1 MKKIVYAAAC
11 AFLVSTCAEAAGAG
25 SAAKAPAA
33 PKAAKERPT
42 IAVLDFTFAKTNRI
56 EGREKIKTDVLTER
70 VKTALIA
77 SRKFDVVER
86 QELTAAIEELKFS
99 KSPLADRTNALK
111 TGKLAHADYLVM
123 GTINVLEIRTSTRT
137 VAYVDQVKAQTTG
150 TMVSDVRIM
159 DVARGVNVFAG
170 RVETTQKF
178 GSSLAD
184 ASEQVTPSELFHE
197 DLLRGHAEA
206 LAGRVM
212 ESVFPLKVVEADG
225 ETVYLNRGEGSGLKV
240 GDRLQVLRQDGEMR
254 DPDTGESL
262 GFRESPV
269 ALIEVFEVLAKST
282 KARALEGSTP
292 ISRGMVARVVRQ

>member
-1 MKKIVYAAAC
+1 MKKTFCAVAC
-11 AFLVSTCAEAAGAG
+11 ALLVSTGAAGA
-25 SAAKAPAA
+25 AAPAA
-33 PKAAKERPT
+33 KKASAAPKERPT
-42 IAVLDFTFAKTNRI
+42 IGVLDFSFAKTNRI

-86 QELTAAIEELKFS
+86 QELNAALDELKFS
-99 KSPLADRTNALK
+99 KSPLADKSNALK

-178 GSSLAD
+178 GSNLAD
-184 ASEQVTPSELFHE
+184 ASDQVNPSELFHE

-206 LAGRVM
+206 IAGRVM
-212 ESVFPLKVVEADG
+212 ESVFPLKVVDADG

-269 ALIEVFEVLAKST
+269 GVIEIVEVLAKSS
-282 KARALEGSTP
+282 KAQSIDGRPP
-292 ISRGMVARVVRQ
+292 ISRGMVARLIRQ